1 MAGIYIHIP
10 FCKKKCH
17 YCDFYI
23 TTNKNN
29 VTKLIEAI
37 QFELILRKKFLDKS
51 NIETIYF
58 GGGTPSMINPD
69 YIEKVINQIKNNF
82 QINSNIE
89 ISLEANPDDINYKN
103 LKKWKKYGIN
113 RISLGVQSLNDKIL
127 NFINRSHNKST
138 AISSIKKISEH
149 FDNFS
154 IDLIYGIPNNK
165 FNKLENDINYE
176 NLTKWKKYGINRIS
190 LGVQSLNNKILKFI
204 NRSHNKS
211 TAISSIKKISE
222 YFDNFS
228 IDLIYGIPS
237 NKYDNLESDV
247 NEIIKLSP
255 PHISAYCLTIEKNT
269 VFQNWLNNN
278 VIKKEKEEEIIRQF
292 NLLKEMLEKEKY
304 IQYETSS
311 FSKKGYESKHNSGY
325 WKRKKYLGIGP
336 SAHSFNG
343 EFRYWNIS
351 DNKKYISSLK
361 KSIIPI
367 TEEKLSKKMKINEII
382 MIGIRTKWGIDNNQL
397 IKKHKYDILKNQKKT
412 IEKLIDDKLI
422 YINKTK
428 IKATK
433 KGGIFPDYIAEKLLV

>member
-1 MAGIYIHIP
+1 MFQFKLNTSIQIQN
-10 FCKKKCH
+10 K
-17 YCDFYI
+17 DFYKHLEESLEKVI
-23 TTNKNN
+23 NYHCISDAP
-29 VTKLIEAI
+29 VGIFLSGGVDSSLIAA
-37 QFELILRKKFLDKS
+37 LLRDKS

-82 QINSNIE
+82 EINSNIE
-89 ISLEANPDDINYKN
+89 ISLEANPD
-103 LKKWKKYGIN
+103 
-113 RISLGVQSLNDKIL
+113 
-127 NFINRSHNKST
+127 
-138 AISSIKKISEH
+138 
-149 FDNFS
+149 
-154 IDLIYGIPNNK
+154 
-165 FNKLENDINYE
+165 DINYE

-255 PHISAYCLTIEKNT
+255 PHISAYSLTIEKNT

-278 VIKKEKEEEIIRQF
+278 IIKKEKEEEIIRQF

-351 DNKKYISSLK
+351 DNKKYISSLN

-367 TEEKLSKKMKINEII
+367 TKEKLSKKMKINEII

-397 IKKHKYDILKNQKKT
+397 IKKHKYDILKNQKQT

>member
-37 QFELILRKKFLDKS
+37 QFELILRKKFLDGS
-51 NIETIYF
+51 NVKTIYF
-58 GGGTPSMINPD
+58 GGGTPSMINPN
-69 YIEKVINQIKNNF
+69 YIEKVMNQIKNNF
-82 QINSNIE
+82 EINSNIE
-89 ISLEANPDDINYKN
+89 ISLEANPD
-103 LKKWKKYGIN
+103 
-113 RISLGVQSLNDKIL
+113 
-127 NFINRSHNKST
+127 
-138 AISSIKKISEH
+138 
-149 FDNFS
+149 
-154 IDLIYGIPNNK
+154 
-165 FNKLENDINYE
+165 DINYE

-190 LGVQSLNNKILKFI
+190 LGVQSLNNKILNFI
-204 NRSHNKS
+204 NRRHNKS

-222 YFDNFS
+222 HFDNFS

-247 NEIIKLSP
+247 NQIIKLSP
-255 PHISAYCLTIEKNT
+255 PHISAYSLTIEKNT

-278 VIKKEKEEEIIRQF
+278 IIKKEKEEEIIRQF

-351 DNKKYISSLK
+351 DNKKYISSLN

-397 IKKHKYDILKNQKKT
+397 IKKHKYDILKNQKQT

>member
-29 VTKLIEAI
+29 VGKLIEAI
-37 QFELILRKKFLDKS
+37 KFELILRKNFLNK
-51 NIETIYF
+51 NKIKTIYF
-58 GGGTPSMINPD
+58 GGGTPSMINPN
-69 YIEKVINQIKNNF
+69 YIEKIINQIKNNF
-82 QINSNIE
+82 SINSKVE
-89 ISLEANPDDINYKN
+89 ISIEANPEDISHNN
-103 LKKWKKYGIN
+103 LIKWKKYGIN
-113 RISLGVQSLNDKIL
+113 RISLGVQTLNDKIL
-127 NFINRSHNKST
+127 KLINRNHNKST
-138 AISSIKKISEH
+138 TISSIKKIAEH

-154 IDLIYGIPNNK
+154 IDLIYGIPGNK
-165 FNKLENDINYE
+165 FDKLENDI
-176 NLTKWKKYGINRIS
+176 
-190 LGVQSLNNKILKFI
+190 
-204 NRSHNKS
+204 
-211 TAISSIKKISE
+211 
-222 YFDNFS
+222 
-228 IDLIYGIPS
+228 
-237 NKYDNLESDV
+237 

-255 PHISAYCLTIEKNT
+255 PHISAYNLTIEKNT
-269 VFQNWLNNN
+269 VFHNWLKNNI
-278 VIKKEKEEEIIRQF
+278 IKKEKEEEIIRQF
-292 NLLKEMLEKEKY
+292 NLLKKMLEKEKY

-311 FSKKGYESKHNSGY
+311 FSQKGYESKHNIGY

-343 EFRYWNIS
+343 EYRYWNIS

-361 KSIIPI
+361 KKIMPI

-397 IKKHKYDILKNQKKT
+397 IKQLKYDILKNQKQI

-433 KGGIFPDYIAEKLLV
+433 KGVIFPDYIAEKLLVGF